1 MCWSSCCSAVPDRP
15 GRPVNLGSDRLD
27 LVASRRPL
35 PRAQPLLQDRRRRA
49 QTSRAPGRAARSA
62 STSLGISDGFVPG
75 IFASLG
81 YIIDEIVAVAS
92 GAATSELRAR
102 KLANDAWTSS
112 VLRARLS
119 SVGRRRRC

>member
-1 MCWSSCCSAVPDRP
+1 
-15 GRPVNLGSDRLD
+15 
-27 LVASRRPL
+27 
-35 PRAQPLLQDRRRRA
+35 
-49 QTSRAPGRAARSA
+49 
-62 STSLGISDGFVPG
+62 VPG

-92 GAATSELRAR
+92 GAAISELRAR
-102 KLANDAWTSS
+102 KLANDAWTSA